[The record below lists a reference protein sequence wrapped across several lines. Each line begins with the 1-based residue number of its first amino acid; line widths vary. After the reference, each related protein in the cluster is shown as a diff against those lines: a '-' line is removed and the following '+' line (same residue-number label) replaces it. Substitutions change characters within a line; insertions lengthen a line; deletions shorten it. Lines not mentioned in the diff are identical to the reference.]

1 MLLQVK
7 EAVLAPQQGV
17 LKGRDRLFAARAF
30 FETLQLQ
37 KDKKVRLAQ
46 AAPFGDIAVTPAR
59 NWDRRNSVQLSQS
72 QSTGLDGSE
81 SQLL

>member
-1 MLLQVK
+1 M
-7 EAVLAPQQGV
+7 LAPQQGV

-46 AAPFGDIAVTPAR
+46 AAPFDDIAVTPAR